1 LSGLREAGLRVP
13 DDIAVTGFDDIPMAR
28 YMSPP
33 LTSVHV
39 DIAELGARAVRTL
52 LHAVSE
58 KNAHTRRHQRLGTT
72 LVIRQS
78 CGAWLHGERP
88 PPPSA

>member
-1 LSGLREAGLRVP
+1 
-13 DDIAVTGFDDIPMAR
+13 
-28 YMSPP
+28 MSPP

-52 LHAVSE
+52 LHAMSE
-58 KNAHTRRHQRLGTT
+58 KNAHERRHHRLATT

-78 CGAWLHGERP
+78 CGASSTGERP
-88 PPPSA
+88 PPPRA